1 VGNPDITIQ
10 STSNIN
16 DGAFH
21 HVAVTRN
28 AATGA
33 MVLYVD
39 GAQQATATGP
49 TGTRNAAANLRI
61 GSLQTN
67 LNFFAGQIDEVRLYD
82 VALTAAQVAA
92 LP

>member
-1 VGNPDITIQ
+1 MRGEDAAAVE
-10 STSNIN
+10 
-16 DGAFH
+16 H
-21 HVAVTRN
+21 EVTRS
-28 AATGA
+28 G
-33 MVLYVD
+33 VERV
-39 GAQQATATGP
+39 P
-49 TGTRNAAANLRI
+49 PANLRV

>member
-1 VGNPDITIQ
+1 M
-10 STSNIN
+10 
-16 DGAFH
+16 
-21 HVAVTRN
+21 VATRN
-28 AATGA
+28 ATTGA

-39 GAQQATATGP
+39 GVQQATTTGP
-49 TGTRNAAANLRI
+49 TGTRSAAASLRV

-67 LNFFAGQIDEVRLYD
+67 LNFFAGQIDEVRLFS